1 MPGCGEMA
9 TDALAE
15 LGTLR
20 CPGHGAALAELG
32 LRRMGLSQEP
42 EDPKFLVGEKL

>member
-1 MPGCGEMA
+1 MA

-32 LRRMGLSQEP
+32 LRHMGLSQEP